1 MKNVT
6 YDKKFKYL
14 LTVFSDNYSMQ
25 SLLKEAR
32 TYHDGDM
39 GRTLNYLAIMVPA
52 SASYAWDKL
61 ILKGWA

>member
-1 MKNVT
+1 MKAS

-14 LTVFSDNYSMQ
+14 LTVFSDNHSIQ

-32 TYHDGDM
+32 TYHKGDM
-39 GRTLNYLAIMVPA
+39 GRTLNYLAMMVPV
-52 SASYAWDKL
+52 SASQAWEKL